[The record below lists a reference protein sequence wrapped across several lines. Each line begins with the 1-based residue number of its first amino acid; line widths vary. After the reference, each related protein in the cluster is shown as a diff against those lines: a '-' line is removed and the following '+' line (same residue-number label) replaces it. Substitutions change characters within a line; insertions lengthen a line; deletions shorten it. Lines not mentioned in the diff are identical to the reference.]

1 MRKECSGC
9 SFATVLSQS
18 LTVPEQANS
27 GILACGILYYKIHTF
42 FLSVQANVL
51 YEADVSGKKAF
62 LRNKEKQAR
71 GIKGQLKRVLSARNW
86 VIDFFSHICKIIL
99 NVFSP
104 TTDKTYSNHCLKKMN
119 GRLPKKAVIW
129 KIDSFFRF

>member
-42 FLSVQANVL
+42 ILSVQANVL

-86 VIDFFSHICKIIL
+86 VIDFFLIYVKSFLMCSLQPLTKLIL
-99 NVFSP
+99 ITV
-104 TTDKTYSNHCLKKMN
+104 
-119 GRLPKKAVIW
+119 
-129 KIDSFFRF
+129 